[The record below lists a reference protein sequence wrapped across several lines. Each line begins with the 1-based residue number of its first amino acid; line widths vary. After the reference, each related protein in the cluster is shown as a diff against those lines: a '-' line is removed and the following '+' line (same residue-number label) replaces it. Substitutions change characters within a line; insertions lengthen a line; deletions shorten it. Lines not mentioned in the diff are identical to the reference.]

1 MLFIP
6 HDMLPHFENMI
17 YLPMVIKILERDRET
32 IEISPFK
39 LKGPY
44 VDIVEN
50 ALKIARTELKKTN
63 IYARNRNM
71 KLIKKSKDSTFTE
84 YAFVHGDNEDTRRYL
99 NVRLRNHTEEL
110 MSIYFEKGILNNE
123 RKTTANL

>member
-1 MLFIP
+1 MSFIP
-6 HDMLPHFENMI
+6 NDMLPHFENMI

-44 VDIVEN
+44 VNIVES
-50 ALKIARTELKKTN
+50 ALKIARSELKKTN
-63 IYARNRNM
+63 IYARNKNM

-84 YAFVHGDNEDTRRYL
+84 YVFVYSGNEDSRRYL
-99 NVRLRNHTEEL
+99 NIRLRNRTEEL
-110 MSIYFEKGILNNE
+110 MNAYFEKGMQTND
-123 RKTTANL
+123 RTTTSNF